1 MSLSSKNM
9 LDAEKSQPI
18 ELVEELEEM
27 RAKYSNLDHERKAH
41 YQLTQQQRQLNKD
54 AITKYQK
61 ENKDMKEMLNM
72 LKDKE
77 QPPRRADN

>member
-27 RAKYSNLDHERKAH
+27 RAKYANLDHERKAH
-41 YQLTQQQRQLNKD
+41 Y
-54 AITKYQK
+54 
-61 ENKDMKEMLNM
+61 
-72 LKDKE
+72 
-77 QPPRRADN
+77 